1 MAYAFDKIMSQMD
14 NKIDVFGQPQQGG
27 QNQGQVQSQS
37 SSGSGAPKTSTEG
50 ELGSS
55 GGSSGPAGGASVT
68 VSSQGG
74 TQSNQL
80 AFQAAQAQPKSNF
93 KPFRDIGDKI
103 KANETALQEEA
114 DRYVAGEKAKQSYSV
129 GTADIDKAVGG
140 DADTSAKVGGLV
152 SRKTIDPYGSYKQT
166 DPFVAD
172 VEKFKSEP
180 GLTGYFR
187 SQYGPSYSRG
197 AAQFDIGRLQ
207 SDPNFYTELRGLEGR
222 QQDVAKKAAEFY
234 DPEKGVEAT
243 VKKYGEGQLSAAQ
256 EAAKAYLNQLR
267 GGIETTN
274 AAELDAFNKKIEQLR
289 NDPNARAEAVRSG
302 MADPG
307 IQTGLQ
313 QAIAANPELGK
324 YLTPQA
330 IAAFGLNPADFA
342 KIDDKTYTAENFY
355 DQDEANRFNRIQTML
370 GVGGTAKMAG
380 LAPGA
385 AATFDQDRY
394 LKDVIGRGS
403 SANEAANAA
412 ARARIEEI
420 MGIGRARREQG
431 LERLKQANYDKFL
444 ADKRDALVGRY
455 SREGGDLNKLMG
467 VDINQYFKGAPTQGL
482 EDMDFID
489 AMQANDLNAAYEE
502 LMDPRRAS
510 AGRFAEGY
518 NPNNY
523 TFDESAYNAAL
534 QALMPPPPGSP
545 EAQGGSNS
553 SNWMLDKQAAAMGKI
568 GAVGNDVA
576 DFGKQVYQAPQN
588 IVDAVTPRKAAAT
601 VKNLKKG
608 KVKF

>member
-37 SSGSGAPKTSTEG
+37 SGGSTPKTSTEG
-50 ELGSS
+50 ELGSG
-55 GGSSGPAGGASVT
+55 GGSSGPSGGASAT
-68 VSSQGG
+68 VSPQAG
-74 TQSNQL
+74 TQSSQL
-80 AFQAAQAQPKSNF
+80 AFQAAQSQPQSNF

-152 SRKTIDPYGSYKQT
+152 SRKTIDPYADYKQT
-166 DPFVAD
+166 DPYVAD

-187 SQYGPSYSRG
+187 SQYGPTYSRG
-197 AAQFDIGRLQ
+197 QASFDIGRLQ
-207 SDPNFYTELRGLEGR
+207 SDPNFYTNLRGLEGK
-222 QQDVAKKAAEFY
+222 QQDVLKKAAEFY
-234 DPEKGVEAT
+234 DPEKGVQAT
-243 VKKYGEGQLSAAQ
+243 VRKYGEEQLSAAQ
-256 EAAKAYLNQLR
+256 QAAKDYLNKLR

-274 AAELDAFNKKIEQLR
+274 QGELEAFNKKIEQLR
-289 NDPNARAEAVRSG
+289 NDPNVRAEAVRAG

-385 AATFDQDRY
+385 AAT
-394 LKDVIGRGS
+394 
-403 SANEAANAA
+403 ANDAANAA
-412 ARARIEEI
+412 AKARIKEI
-420 MGIGRARREQG
+420 MDNAAARKAQGAERAGSINYNDIKNRSRE
-431 LERLKQANYDKFL
+431 
-444 ADKRDALVGRY
+444 ALVGKY
-455 SREGGDLNKLMG
+455 SREGRDLAGLQG
-467 VDINQYFKGAPTQGL
+467 VDIDKYFQGL
-482 EDMDFID
+482 PLDGLNDEDFID
-489 AMQANDLNAAYEE
+489 ATQANDLNSAYEE
-502 LMDPRRAS
+502 LMDPRRMN

-518 NPNNY
+518 NPANY
-523 TFDESAYNAAL
+523 TFDQVGYERALNAIGMA
-534 QALMPPPPGSP
+534 PPPAPPTFQASP
-545 EAQGGSNS
+545 MSEASGYREISPTKTLNEAGNFYKDVA
-553 SNWMLDKQAAAMGKI
+553 MAPVTIAQAANE
-568 GAVGNDVA
+568 GAKKLTKSASRIVG
-576 DFGKQVYQAPQN
+576 
-588 IVDAVTPRKAAAT
+588 RRR
-601 VKNLKKG
+601 
-608 KVKF
+608 